1 MDEKLR
7 RYIEGLFNDV
17 PQTKNTIELKE
28 EMIQNLKEKYDDLI
42 SEGKTEE
49 AAYNIAV
56 ASIGD
61 ISSLLYD
68 LNMGGKGMEEKQIM
82 EGKQKSAALTAIAVM
97 LYILSIIPII
107 VTPFRGIHNSG
118 LIGFLIMITVAT
130 GILIYNG
137 MTKQKYHRSDD
148 TMVEEFKEWKTQKGN
163 RRSLR
168 LSISLALW
176 SIIIA
181 AYFVISFTTFAW
193 EITWVIFVF
202 GIAIEALL
210 NIFFIMK
217 K

>member
-107 VTPFRGIHNSG
+107 VTPFRGIQNSG
-118 LIGFLIMITVAT
+118 LIGFLIMITAAT

-137 MTKQKYHRSDD
+137 MTKQKYQRSDD